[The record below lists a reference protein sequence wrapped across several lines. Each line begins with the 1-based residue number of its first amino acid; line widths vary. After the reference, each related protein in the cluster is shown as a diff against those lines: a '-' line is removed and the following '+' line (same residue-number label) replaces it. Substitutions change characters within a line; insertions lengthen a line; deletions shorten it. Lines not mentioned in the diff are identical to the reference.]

1 MQAEMEPVRVEGTR
15 LAELYVRYADDA
27 ARLAYLI
34 TGNRA
39 LAEDLMQDA
48 FVRVAGR
55 LLHLR
60 DPGGFDAYLRRSVVN
75 LAHSYFRR
83 RKVERR
89 YVERQAGAARVDA
102 PDPDVP
108 AREAM
113 RLALLKLPLRQRAAI
128 VLRFYE
134 DLSER
139 ETAQVMGCSAGTV
152 KSLTS
157 RGMDNLRPLIEGI

>member
-1 MQAEMEPVRVEGTR
+1 MEPVRVEGTR

-60 DPGGFDAYLRRSVVN
+60 DPGSFDAYLRRSVVN
-75 LAHSYFRR
+75 LANSHFRR
-83 RKVERR
+83 RKVERA
-89 YVERQAGAARVDA
+89 YAERQARA
-102 PDPDVP
+102 PRHDLSDPDVP
-108 AREAM
+108 ARETM
-113 RLALLKLPLRQRAAI
+113 RLALLKLPIRQRTAI
-128 VLRFYE
+128 VLRYYE
-134 DLSER
+134 DLSENQ
-139 ETAQVMGCSAGTV
+139 AADLMGCSTGTV